1 MALFDHRTVSSE
13 PGAEFK
19 TRYDISEELGK
30 GRYGIVRKV
39 IEKQTGQK
47 FAAKF
52 VKCRTGKDREKVQE
66 EIEIMNVLIHPKL
79 LQLAAAFEIVRE
91 MILVME

>member
-1 MALFDHRTVSSE
+1 M
-13 PGAEFK
+13 
-19 TRYDISEELGK
+19 
-30 GRYGIVRKV
+30 
-39 IEKQTGQK
+39 IEKQSGQK

-66 EIEIMNVLIHPKL
+66 EIEIMNVLKHPKL
-79 LQLAAAFEIVRE
+79 LQLAAAFEMPRE